1 MAFNSHFFREVFLF
15 FGNQAGFGKVI
26 GLILSIVVLWG
37 LPPAVGKILIN
48 RRMPIYRQ
56 KFGTDVIKTSD

>member
-15 FGNQAGFGKVI
+15 FGNQAGLGKVV
-26 GLILSIVVLWG
+26 GLILSILALWG

-56 KFGTDVIKTSD
+56 KFGRT